1 MVDRESIKLMTWY
14 LKSAITGLL
23 RMGADPLSISLIFE
37 VDIKVV
43 EKIWKELKW
52 ENSNAG

>member
-1 MVDRESIKLMTWY
+1 MDRESIKLMTWY